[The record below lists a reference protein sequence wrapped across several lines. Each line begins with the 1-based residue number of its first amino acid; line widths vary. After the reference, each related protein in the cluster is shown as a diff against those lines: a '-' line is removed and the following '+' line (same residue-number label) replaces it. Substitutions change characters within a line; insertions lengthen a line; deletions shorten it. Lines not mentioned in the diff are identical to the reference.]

1 MNFPKLHLIKKFH
14 TKIEDCNTFFSNIKK
29 EKKDFLTP
37 LNLDGTKS
45 SLDDTQKNCSVTR
58 FFVL

>member
-29 EKKDFLTP
+29 EKKDFLPP
-37 LNLDGTKS
+37 LNLDGT
-45 SLDDTQKNCSVTR
+45 
-58 FFVL
+58 